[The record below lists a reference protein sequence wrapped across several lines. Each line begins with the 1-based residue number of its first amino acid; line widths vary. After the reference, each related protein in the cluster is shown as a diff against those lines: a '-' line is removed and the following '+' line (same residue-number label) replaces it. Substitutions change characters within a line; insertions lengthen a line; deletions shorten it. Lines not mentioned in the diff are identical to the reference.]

1 MNPIRKV
8 QVTLTW
14 IFLTVSLISLV
25 VFIAA
30 YITKRK
36 KLAKYAGIVFMIA
49 FILLVLTFVYAVHL
63 KREGVQ

>member
-14 IFLTVSLISLV
+14 IFLIVSLISLV

-30 YITKRK
+30 HITKRK
-36 KLAKYAGIVFMIA
+36 KLAKYAGIVFVIA
-49 FILLVLTFVYAVHL
+49 FILLVLTFAYAVHL
-63 KREGVQ
+63 KRKGVQ